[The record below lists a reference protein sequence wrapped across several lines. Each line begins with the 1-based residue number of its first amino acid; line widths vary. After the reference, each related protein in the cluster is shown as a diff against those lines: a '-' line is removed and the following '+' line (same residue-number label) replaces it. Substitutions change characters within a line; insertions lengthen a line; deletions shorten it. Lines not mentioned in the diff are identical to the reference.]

1 MSAPLASP
9 RLAVT
14 AAVTVL
20 VALTGLLAVRMTGAN
35 QGVANSAPPA
45 RLPASAI
52 APSTVPTAKPIV
64 LDQLAIPCWSCP
76 ETAPSPLR
84 FRTDLDLLAPLGTG
98 GGNAAEW
105 YAAFTKPDG
114 ARAPDA
120 DAIMGRRVDHPVL
133 GKILPPGDPFLVEAE
148 PWLDQATMRFYP
160 GIYSVEGFQTKVPN
174 LTLALTLARSLVA
187 RGQGEDQFET
197 AMADFGR
204 VVRLGRLLRQDDAMV
219 INDLVGLATIRM
231 GAEAIYQRARADGR
245 LDLALAAAI
254 IAGEAP
260 PQKLLSGARMTSVE
274 VVPYLRRGV
283 GRTSVMLP
291 DGRFQELRKMALDNP
306 DRRFRVIAC
315 ASLSLI
321 ASFGSGDQRE
331 PAIHVLETLTGSTD
345 AVVAINARWHLANP
359 ISEKRLDE
367 LLAEDD

>member
-1 MSAPLASP
+1 MSGPLASP
-9 RLAVT
+9 RLAVA

-20 VALTGLLAVRMTGAN
+20 VALTSLLAVRTIGAN
-35 QGVANSAPPA
+35 QDSTNSAPPA
-45 RLPASAI
+45 RLPAAPIS
-52 APSTVPTAKPIV
+52 PSTVPMPKPIV
-64 LDQLAIPCWSCP
+64 LDRLAIPCWSCP
-76 ETAPSPLR
+76 EAAPSPLR

-98 GGNAAEW
+98 GRNAAEW

-114 ARAPDA
+114 ARATVA

-133 GKILPPGDPFLVEAE
+133 GKILPSEDPFLVEAE

-160 GIYSVEGFQTKVPN
+160 DIYSVEGFQTKLPN
-174 LTLALTLARSLVA
+174 LALALTLARSLIA
-187 RGQGEDQFET
+187 RGQGADQFET
-197 AMADFGR
+197 AMTDFRR
-204 VVRLGRLLRQDDAMV
+204 VVRLGRLLRQDDATV

-231 GAEAIYQRARADGR
+231 GAEAIYERARKDGR

-283 GRTSVMLP
+283 GGTSVTLP
-291 DGRFQELRKMALDNP
+291 DRRFQELRNMALDNP
-306 DRRFRVIAC
+306 DCRFRVIAC

-331 PAIHVLETLTGSTD
+331 LAKSALDTLAASTD
-345 AVVAINARWHLANP
+345 SVVASAARWHLTNP
-359 ISEKRLDE
+359 INEKRLDE
-367 LLAEDD
+367 LLAQGD